1 MLNVTRSDWSR
12 YLLAVLS
19 VGVALLVTLALA
31 PLNQPVRVAFF
42 YVAVVV
48 SAYYGGLRVGIFAI
62 ILSAL
67 VAGYFLF
74 PPFYTFNLG
83 LNGFLQLG
91 IFVAVALTIT
101 LLAERGKRA
110 ESHLKVSERRFRQLA
125 DNIDQVFWVY
135 DLKEAKVIYANPAY
149 ENIWG

>member
-62 ILSAL
+62 IMSAL
-67 VAGYFLF
+67 VAAFFIF
-74 PPFYTFNLG
+74 PPAYSFKIG
-83 LNGFLQLG
+83 INGFLQLS
-91 IFVAVALTIT
+91 IFIAVALTIT
-101 LLAERGKRA
+101 LLTEKGKR
-110 ESHLKVSERRFRQLA
+110 
-125 DNIDQVFWVY
+125 
-135 DLKEAKVIYANPAY
+135 
-149 ENIWG
+149 